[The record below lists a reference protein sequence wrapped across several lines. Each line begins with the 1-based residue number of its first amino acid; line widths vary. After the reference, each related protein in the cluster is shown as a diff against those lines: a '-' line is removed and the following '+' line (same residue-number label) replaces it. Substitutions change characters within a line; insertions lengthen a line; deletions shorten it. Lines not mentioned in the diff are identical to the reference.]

1 MSITVIAACSTA
13 DAVPASAATEFTTT
27 GPFVLYADYFEVGQN
42 AVLYRKGPSGD
53 FLPATNV
60 DGGIV
65 VSALPNTAYVDA
77 AGIFRIK
84 KDATSASAK
93 VGYEVV

>member
-13 DAVPASAATEFTTT
+13 DAVPASAATEFTAT

-42 AVLYRKGPSGD
+42 ALLFRKGPSGN

-60 DGGIV
+60 NGGIV
-65 VSALPNTAYVDA
+65 VSALPNTAYVDT
-77 AGIFRIK
+77 GGVFRIQ
-84 KDATSASAK
+84 KDATSASVS
-93 VGYEVV
+93 VGYEEV